1 MTLPLPTAAGP
12 AIWALNLGFLL
23 PFLSPV
29 GRFVNEPQ
37 LADLILSM
45 NTGSPQSLNE
55 LEQARRHGKPLAWW
69 TIEDPN
75 SFATFLPQ
83 AALADVVFTSDE
95 ACVPRY
101 VQALGHTRV
110 HWLPLACAP
119 ELHRPSPLLR
129 EASEFVLSANWYTNE
144 ARLESVRRVVDP
156 LLEDGHSLTLYSYDH
171 PSFRWPAPYQTAW
184 RGATSYLTTS
194 EQYRSGRVVLGLN
207 GQRSGLDGHAHT
219 VMTSM
224 RTFEALACGKPLLT
238 SESDAYARLGF
249 VNHEHLI
256 WSANPAQTRAAAA
269 RLLGQEG
276 EQIARQGRAFVL
288 NRHTYAHRLDTLT
301 QAALNL

>member
-1 MTLPLPTAAGP
+1 MTAPAPNASGA
-12 AIWALNLGFLL
+12 AIWAMNLGFLM
-23 PFLSPV
+23 PFLAPV
-29 GRFVNEPQ
+29 GHFVSEPA

-45 NTGSPQSLNE
+45 NSGSLGALND
-55 LEQARRHGKPLAWW
+55 LQLARQYGKPLAWW

-95 ACVPRY
+95 ACIPRY

-119 ELHRPSPLLR
+119 DLHRPLPLLPDAR
-129 EASEFVLSANWYTNE
+129 EFVLSANWYSNE

-156 LLEDGHSLTLYSYDH
+156 LLQDGHSLTLYSYDH
-171 PSFRWPAPYQTAW
+171 PSFRWPAPYQAAW

-194 EQYRSGRVVLGLN
+194 EQYRAGRVVLGLN
-207 GQRSGLDGHAHT
+207 GQRSGLDGHGHS

-238 SESDAYARLGF
+238 SGSDAYARLGF
-249 VNHEHLI
+249 INHEHLI
-256 WSANPAQTRAAAA
+256 WSDHPAETRAAAVH
-269 RLLGQEG
+269 LLGPRG
-276 EQIARQGRAFVL
+276 EQVASCGREFVL
-288 NRHTYAHRLDTLT
+288 SRHTYAHRLEALT
-301 QAALNL
+301 QAVLKS